1 MDLRTLFK
9 NLWLATTLFAFFF
22 GGCFITSQHYEE
34 IIDGKEKQFVQEKER
49 VRAEADLK
57 IEHFQREAAEQA
69 NEAILTQQRKMKERE
84 NEIYKEMA
92 ALQRKFIDNRALIK
106 QLHDNQASLCGRG
119 ALDRDACNRQLAECE
134 RLLGRSAETIGRSIE
149 VLQEQAVLTGGNK

>member
-1 MDLRTLFK
+1 MDLRTILK
-9 NLWLATTLFAFFF
+9 NLWLAITVFAFFC
-22 GGCFITSQHYEE
+22 GGYFIATQHY
-34 IIDGKEKQFVQEKER
+34 KEVIADKER
-49 VRAEADLK
+49 RFAQECARVKAEADLK

-69 NEAILTQQRKMKERE
+69 NEAILSQQRKMKERE

-92 ALQRKFIDNRALIK
+92 ALQRKFIDNRTLIK
-106 QLHDNQASLCGRG
+106 QLHDNQASLCQRG
-119 ALDRDACNRQLAECE
+119 KLDQDTCNRQLTECE